1 MLKCPVKH
9 LYKLIFGKDFVFS
22 FHLYQLTKFS
32 KNLIRCIKYLR
43 LIYVTI
49 KYEGVLNDV
58 DQFILYVAYNYMCSL
73 SAPSQDNILNQIS
86 LRKN

>member
-1 MLKCPVKH
+1 MPCQTSIQADIWKGFRVICNILA
-9 LYKLIFGKDFVFS
+9 S

-73 SAPSQDNILNQIS
+73 SAPSQDNILN
-86 LRKN
+86 

>member
-9 LYKLIFGKDFVFS
+9 LYKLIFGKDFVFIS
-22 FHLYQLTKFS
+22 FIPGIKFS

-58 DQFILYVAYNYMCSL
+58 DQFILYLAYNYMCSL
-73 SAPSQDNILNQIS
+73 SAPSQDNILN
-86 LRKN
+86 